1 MQNIRDISLL
11 VAEDEQELLDYIV
24 EYLHLFF
31 DKIYKASNGD
41 EAYEIYEDKKPD
53 IIITDINMPSL
64 DGLDLITK
72 IRKRDKQTRIIIMS
86 AHSEEDKLLRAVE
99 LHLETYLIKPIK
111 VDKLKDILFR
121 CVNELRKTSKRVYLS
136 ENIYWDKIS
145 EKLYE
150 KDDIISLKP
159 KETICMRLLCKDTQ
173 KSISA
178 KKIFNTIHKDTKKE
192 FSADSVTS
200 LIKRL
205 RTKLPKGAIKN
216 IYGEGYKIVNYN
228 EK

>member
-1 MQNIRDISLL
+1 
-11 VAEDEQELLDYIV
+11 
-24 EYLHLFF
+24 
-31 DKIYKASNGD
+31 
-41 EAYEIYEDKKPD
+41 
-53 IIITDINMPSL
+53 
-64 DGLDLITK
+64 
-72 IRKRDKQTRIIIMS
+72 
-86 AHSEEDKLLRAVE
+86 
-99 LHLETYLIKPIK
+99 
-111 VDKLKDILFR
+111 
-121 CVNELRKTSKRVYLS
+121 
-136 ENIYWDKIS
+136 
-145 EKLYE
+145 
-150 KDDIISLKP
+150 
-159 KETICMRLLCKDTQ
+159 MRLLCKDTQ